1 MVIQVINLSSINV
14 FNKFSEDYKI
24 FRDVFHYGLFGL
36 EIRGI
41 TSNLANTIQKI
52 VLQQKEICYKRIE
65 KGSLNLLLTG
75 SLLFFHE
82 IARKIVSAGDEE
94 KGYRISKAVKNFE
107 EYDNQSL
114 EFGSTIL
121 SLNKPLIM
129 GILNVTPDSFSDGGK
144 YNSLESAVK
153 KAEDMIK
160 DGADIIDVGGEST
173 RPGSEPVSV
182 SEEIKRTIP
191 VIKELKKKNPDVIIS
206 IDTTKSEIAD
216 KALESGASIVNDI
229 NGLSFDKD
237 IAPIV
242 YEHDAAIILMHI
254 KGTPKTMQQA
264 PEYKDVISEV
274 YDFLYEQS
282 NFAMKNGIKKIIVDP
297 GIGFGKRVED
307 NFEIIKRL
315 YDFKSLGFP
324 IMIGLSRKS
333 FIGKTLD
340 LDVDHRDIPTT
351 VLETVAVM
359 NSARII
365 RTHNVKLAVQ
375 SRKLIQQI
383 IQV

>member
-65 KGSLNLLLTG
+65 KGSLNLIITG

-82 IARKIVSAGDEE
+82 IAAKIVSAGDEE
-94 KGYRISKAVKNFE
+94 KGYRIAKAIKNFE
-107 EYDNQSL
+107 DYGKRSL
-114 EFGSTIL
+114 AFGSKTL
-121 SLNKPLIM
+121 SFNKPLIM
-129 GILNVTPDSFSDGGK
+129 GILNVTPDSFSDGGQ
-144 YNSLESAVK
+144 YNGLDSAVK
-153 KAEDMIK
+153 KAEDLINE
-160 DGADIIDVGGEST
+160 GADIIDIGGEST
-173 RPGSEPVSV
+173 RPGSDPVSAD
-182 SEEIKRTIP
+182 EEMRRTIP
-191 VIKELKKKNPDVIIS
+191 VIKELKKRFNDVVIS
-206 IDTTKSEIAD
+206 IDTTKSEVAG
-216 KALESGASIVNDI
+216 KALENGASIVNDI
-229 NGLSFDKD
+229 SGLSFDKG

-242 YEHDAAIILMHI
+242 KEYDAAIVLMHI

-264 PEYKDVISEV
+264 PQYKDVVSEV

-315 YDFKSLGFP
+315 DDFKSLGFP
-324 IMIGLSRKS
+324 ILIGLSRKS
-333 FIGKTLD
+333 FIGKTLE
-340 LDVDHRDIPTT
+340 LEVDQRDIPTT
-351 VLETVAVM
+351 VLEAVAVM

-375 SRKLIQQI
+375 SRKLIQHI